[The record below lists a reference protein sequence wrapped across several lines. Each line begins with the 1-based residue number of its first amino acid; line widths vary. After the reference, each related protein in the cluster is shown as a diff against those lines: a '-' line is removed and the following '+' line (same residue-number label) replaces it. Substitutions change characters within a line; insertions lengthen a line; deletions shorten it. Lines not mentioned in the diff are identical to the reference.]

1 MGAIGINDGESE
13 MARLEIGKY
22 LASDTRVCG
31 GRLIF
36 RGTRILVADALELLA
51 AGYAVDEVARQYGE
65 KITAAAVREA
75 VRLTS
80 RGVVREV
87 VRRAA

>member
-1 MGAIGINDGESE
+1 

-22 LASDTRVCG
+22 LATDTRVCC

-36 RGTRILVADALELLA
+36 RGTRIWVADALELLA

-65 KITAAAVREA
+65 RITAAAVREA

-80 RGVVREV
+80 RRVVREV
-87 VRRAA
+87 TVRPAA

>member
-1 MGAIGINDGESE
+1 
-13 MARLEIGKY
+13 MARIEIGKF

-36 RGTRILVADALELLA
+36 RGTRILVADALELLD
-51 AGYAVDEVARQYGE
+51 AGYSAEETARQYRQLVS
-65 KITAAAVREA
+65 APAVREA
-75 VRLTS
+75 VRLTR

-87 VRRAA
+87 VARPAA

>member
-1 MGAIGINDGESE
+1 

-22 LASDTRVCG
+22 LATDTRVCG

-36 RGTRILVADALELLA
+36 RGTRILVADVLELLA
-51 AGYAVDEVARQYGE
+51 AGYAASEIARQYRD
-65 KITAAAVREA
+65 KITVAAVREA
-75 VRLTS
+75 VQLTS

-87 VRRAA
+87 TVRRAA

>member
-1 MGAIGINDGESE
+1 

-22 LASDTRVCG
+22 LASDTRVCA

-51 AGYAVDEVARQYGE
+51 AGYAVDEIAHQYGE
-65 KITAAAVREA
+65 KVTAAAVREA
-75 VRLTS
+75 VRLT
-80 RGVVREV
+80 RCGVVREV
-87 VRRAA
+87 TVRRAA

>member
-1 MGAIGINDGESE
+1 
-13 MARLEIGKY
+13 MARLEIGEY

-31 GRLIF
+31 SRLIF

-51 AGYAVDEVARQYGE
+51 AGYTTDEVARQYGGR
-65 KITAAAVREA
+65 ITAAAVREA

-87 VRRAA
+87 TVRRAA

>member
-1 MGAIGINDGESE
+1 

-22 LASDTRVCG
+22 LATDTRVCS

-36 RGTRILVADALELLA
+36 RGTRIFVADALELLA
-51 AGYAVDEVARQYGE
+51 AGYPADEVARQYGE
-65 KITAAAVREA
+65 KISAVAVREA

-87 VRRAA
+87 TVRPAA

>member
-1 MGAIGINDGESE
+1 

-22 LASDTRVCG
+22 LATDTRVCG

-51 AGYAVDEVARQYGE
+51 ARYTADEVARQYGQR
-65 KITAAAVREA
+65 ITAAAVREA
-75 VRLTS
+75 VRFTS

-87 VRRAA
+87 TVRPAA

>member
-1 MGAIGINDGESE
+1 
-13 MARLEIGKY
+13 MARLEIGKC
-22 LASDTRVCG
+22 LATDTRVCA

-51 AGYAVDEVARQYGE
+51 AGYTADEVARQYGGR
-65 KITAAAVREA
+65 ITAAAVREA
-75 VRLTS
+75 ARLTS

>member
-1 MGAIGINDGESE
+1 

-22 LASDTRVCG
+22 LATDTRVCG

-51 AGYAVDEVARQYGE
+51 AGYAADEVARQYGE
-65 KITAAAVREA
+65 RVTAAAVREA

-87 VRRAA
+87 AVRRAA